1 MTRPSLEEATEIL
14 LTNAPAPFRIATEIL
29 FEITKKA
36 AQNTQHTTSLNTR
49 SDAFTNKIQTAKG
62 AKRFLRAIGF
72 ETSHTHS
79 NDASSSS
86 DNGEPAP
93 QMLLTNPDPVLLQK
107 GKIALKECVK
117 AYAQRQEAARAAEN
131 AAAARKLA
139 ELKAVSK
146 ANRSKETEAARK
158 EREVQL
164 AKLAAD
170 RHDYERQRDPTNLK

>member
-1 MTRPSLEEATEIL
+1 MTRPSLEEATELL
-14 LTNAPAPFRIATEIL
+14 LTNAPAPFRIATETL
-29 FEITKKA
+29 FDVTKKA
-36 AQNTQHTTSLNTR
+36 AANTQPITSLNTR
-49 SDAFTNKIQTAKG
+49 SQAFTQKVQTAKG
-62 AKRFLRAIGF
+62 AVRFLRAIGF
-72 ETSHTHS
+72 ELSPMPS
-79 NDASSSS
+79 NVASSSH
-86 DNGEPAP
+86 DNGEPVP

-139 ELKAVSK
+139 ELKALSK